1 MAEKIVIGLFQAAGI
16 AEDACNRLK
25 HEGVPAADIARVV
38 MRETTERPPQM
49 DSEIEALSVD
59 PLLLGN
65 VRESYA
71 PVIHNGDTAVFVRA
85 GTEADIELAANTLR
99 QYSPTRI
106 NVATRRELDA
116 AIAAAEAPPAT
127 ICEIEVIVY

>member
-1 MAEKIVIGLFQAAGI
+1 MAEKIVIGLFQTAGI

-65 VRESYA
+65 VRESTTFSVGKHA
-71 PVIHNGDTAVFVRA
+71 EWKGHLWV
-85 GTEADIELAANTLR
+85 ELR
-99 QYSPTRI
+99 
-106 NVATRRELDA
+106 
-116 AIAAAEAPPAT
+116 IAAYRSAK
-127 ICEIEVIVY
+127 